1 MTNTSFGQ
9 QILRDRYQIQR
20 QLGRNASRRTL
31 LAEDLHT
38 QELVVLKILTFNSDF
53 RWDDLKLFEREAETL
68 KSLSH
73 AAIPRYQDY
82 FELNL
87 PKCRGFV
94 LVQTYIDATSLQ
106 DWIKQGRTFSELE
119 VKQIAKELLN
129 VLTYLH
135 SRNPPAIHRDIKPS
149 NILLTSDRTAHQ
161 VGNLYLVDFG
171 SVQTTIK
178 KTGTMTIVGTYGYM
192 PPEQFSGRAFEAS
205 DLYSLGATLIYLVT
219 GTHPADLIQEDL
231 QIQFEDVTHLSA
243 SFVQWLKQI
252 THPNRLQRFTSA
264 QLALQALENPK
275 SKTQFVQ
282 QTTSTPLT
290 LQKPDGSSISL
301 RKDAETLEIYLPPE
315 CLEASGFVGSGCF
328 FLLGLFFIIIP
339 GIWLFTALFT
349 GNWISVL
356 LILFFLFPAIISFL
370 WQSVFLA
377 NAYQYIHIDRTSM
390 SVTTIS
396 GFGIQHRVFQASRNS
411 LYKLTYVKRLY
422 CRDSETGDFVEVP
435 PELKIWAKQG
445 NKTSSYTIGKSLS
458 ANSEKRFYGY
468 LTTQEANWLA
478 QELSDWLKLPITRE

>member
-1 MTNTSFGQ
+1 MNSETVEAIVTNFEP
-9 QILRDRYQIQR
+9 QILRDRYRIQR

-31 LAEDLHT
+31 LAQDLHT
-38 QELVVLKILTFNSDF
+38 QELVVLKILIFNSDF

-119 VKQIAKELLN
+119 VKQIAKALLN

-171 SVQTTIK
+171 SVQTTVRQ
-178 KTGTMTIVGTYGYM
+178 TGTMTIVGTYGYM
-192 PPEQFSGRAFEAS
+192 PPEQFSGRAFPAS

-219 GTHPADLIQEDL
+219 GTHPADLLQEDL

-243 SFVQWLKQI
+243 SFIQWLKQI
-252 THPNRLQRFTSA
+252 THPNRLQRFSSA
-264 QLALQALENPK
+264 QLAMQQMAQPNF
-275 SKTQFVQ
+275 QFQVVES
-282 QTTSTPLT
+282 TTSTPIT
-290 LQKPDGSSISL
+290 LQKPDGSKISL
-301 RKDAETLEIYLPPE
+301 RKDGETLEIHVPPQNSIG
-315 CLEASGFVGSGCF
+315 ASGCLCLFWV
-328 FLLGLFFIIIP
+328 LFFIP
-339 GIWLFTALFT
+339 SLPLLFS
-349 GNWISVL
+349 GNWFS
-356 LILFFLFPAIISFL
+356 ISFALLFLLPPITWL
-370 WQSVFLA
+370 WKLVFVD
-377 NAYQYIHIDRTSM
+377 NADQYIHIDRTSM
-390 SVTTIS
+390 SVTLIR
-396 GFGIQHRVFQASRNS
+396 FGIRRRVFQASRDS
-411 LYKLTYVKRLY
+411 LYKLTYLKGLY
-422 CRDSETGDFVEVP
+422 HRPETKIVEVP
-435 PELKIWAKQG
+435 PQLNIWAKQG
-445 NKTSSYTIGKSLS
+445 TKTSYYTIAKSLTS
-458 ANSEKRFYGY
+458 DIEIRFDGY
-468 LTTQEANWLA
+468 RTPQEMDWLA
-478 QELSDWLKLPITRE
+478 QELSDWLKLPITIE